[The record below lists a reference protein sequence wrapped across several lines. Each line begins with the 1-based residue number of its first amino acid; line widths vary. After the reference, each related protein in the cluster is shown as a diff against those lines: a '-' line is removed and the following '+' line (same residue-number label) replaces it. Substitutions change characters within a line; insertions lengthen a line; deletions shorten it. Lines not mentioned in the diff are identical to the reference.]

1 MWDGNP
7 AANCYEEE
15 HEWMHITLSKQ
26 IYFFLRGKMQDAFG
40 VQSSEK
46 TAASEGL
53 GNSLTSV
60 IRKWCVFHPGINKAF
75 VHLRDY

>member
-1 MWDGNP
+1 
-7 AANCYEEE
+7 
-15 HEWMHITLSKQ
+15 MHITLSKQ

-60 IRKWCVFHPGINKAF
+60 IRK
-75 VHLRDY
+75 